1 MPCPHAKKPHSQWEG
16 KSRHKHTPMG
26 VPESHAATCQP
37 TPPRFLTKVVL
48 RASTCSPN
56 PTHPPPNNRKP
67 RLQTTGSG
75 VVKVSKFHPQSQ
87 KNKNP
92 QQTSWRMSFAGAQ
105 PPMSV
110 HQGSQN
116 NVEAA
121 SQLNHLRRSVCP
133 LGPLTLTSSSL
144 QVFFVPC
151 ALSGWE
157 QTVPP
162 SNSIGWAIN
171 WTELEIRP
179 LPRAKL

>member
-1 MPCPHAKKPHSQWEG
+1 MLDDAKHPVVTSHLPSASRPPLLYCLPVPCPHAKKPHSQWEG

-56 PTHPPPNNRKP
+56 PLHPPPNNRKP
-67 RLQTTGSG
+67 RLHTTGSG

-87 KNKNP
+87 KNKTP
-92 QQTSWRMSFAGAQ
+92 QQTSWSGPIARAQ

-116 NVEAA
+116 NVEVA
-121 SQLNHLRRSVCP
+121 SQFNHLRQSVSYWASHSHFLLP
-133 LGPLTLTSSSL
+133 AGL
-144 QVFFVPC
+144 VC
-151 ALSGWE
+151 ALC
-157 QTVPP
+157 T
-162 SNSIGWAIN
+162 
-171 WTELEIRP
+171 
-179 LPRAKL
+179 